1 MQADTRLAELREEMH
16 AGYLCLVEG
25 EQRVACAARG
35 TGMAGMDFSP
45 GDKASLLSPRLRCAS
60 PSVTGI
66 FWASPVLGMLALLWR
81 LGKDKHKSVL
91 DAVWK
96 SPDSR
101 HIAEQQGHWHGLQEQ
116 AVPAAPEGKGCM

>member
-1 MQADTRLAELREEMH
+1 MLVICALWRGSREWLVLLGAQGWLAW
-16 AGYLCLVEG
+16 
-25 EQRVACAARG
+25 
-35 TGMAGMDFSP
+35 T
-45 GDKASLLSPRLRCAS
+45 SLLGTKPHSSHLDCVVLGS

-66 FWASPVLGMLALLWR
+66 FWASPVLSMLALLWR